1 MQSAHPRFTAHFRDT
16 ACECCK
22 GEKGPAHG
30 HAHAKHDGVPKGVLG
45 IAAAFAG
52 GALAV
57 VGLHPDGF
65 FGARTFEPSLWARG
79 IVVLVVAG
87 LIAGLASRARS
98 TRAVAAP
105 KVPAEDTERRA
116 STFAHEA
123 KNALAA
129 MRGLAKHMAKT
140 AEDAKSRE
148 RLAVLAQEATRVN
161 DLIEAFVGSSVPSKE
176 IGAAS
181 ACNVAREVAT
191 LLEGRTLVANQKII
205 ISGSD
210 GLAYAHADELREALL
225 NLYLNALDA
234 SPPGAI
240 VDVLVEQSPSE
251 TTLCVSDHGEGMSEA
266 TLRELSLERSFTT
279 KPTGSGIGLT
289 IVRSFVAAHGGRLTI
304 ESTPGAGSTFT
315 MHLPRRSAHA

>member
-1 MQSAHPRFTAHFRDT
+1 V
-16 ACECCK
+16 
-22 GEKGPAHG
+22 
-30 HAHAKHDGVPKGVLG
+30 GV
-45 IAAAFAG
+45 AAAFAG

-87 LIAGLASRARS
+87 LIAGLASRTRS
-98 TRAVAAP
+98 TRAVATE
-105 KVPAEDTERRA
+105 KVPAEETERRA

-148 RLAVLAQEATRVN
+148 RLAVLAQEATRVHA
-161 DLIEAFVGSSVPSKE
+161 LIEAFVGSSVPSKKV
-176 IGAAS
+176 GAAS

-205 ISGSD
+205 VSGSD
-210 GLAYAHADELREALL
+210 DAYAHSDELREALL

-234 SPPGAI
+234 SPPGAT

-266 TLRELSLERSFTT
+266 TLRKLSLGRSFTT

-289 IVRSFVAAHGGRLTI
+289 VVRSFVAARGGRLTI
-304 ESTPGAGSTFT
+304 ESTAGAGSTFT
-315 MHLPRRSAHA
+315 MHLPRHSGHA